1 MASLRLDGQLGVE
14 SGAALAAADTGTDT
28 DADAAKAA
36 LSHCLAQQVG
46 LARQLLAALQAE
58 ARHLQNPGDVQALH
72 ASTRDKLACVQ
83 ALEAASAATS
93 AAIRDMRSEAL
104 QDHPDCMRQ
113 FQVLQALAEQA
124 RQLNAQ
130 NGMALQTC
138 LRHTH
143 HALLDLQQFNRN
155 DFSHSATNGT
165 GHFTSEIPRT
175 TQPLYTAAGR
185 MRLVTPA
192 LLTPSPPPTR

>member
-1 MASLRLDGQLGVE
+1 MASLRLDGQPGVE
-14 SGAALAAADTGTDT
+14 SGAALATTDT
-28 DADAAKAA
+28 NADAAKAA

-83 ALEAASAATS
+83 AFEAAFAATS
-93 AAIRDMRSEAL
+93 AALRDVRREAL
-104 QDHPDCMRQ
+104 QEHPDCMRQ
-113 FQVLQALAEQA
+113 FRVLQALADQA

-130 NGMALQTC
+130 NGVTLQTC
-138 LRHTH
+138 LRHTR
-143 HALLDLQQFNRN
+143 HALLDLQQLTRN
-155 DFSHSATNGT
+155 NFSHSAINGAA
-165 GHFTSEIPRT
+165 HFTPEIPRT